1 MKRCVFCGT
10 ENDDSATVCVRC
22 HNQLPDRPDGEE
34 QRLTGFSGDPA
45 VDGDRR
51 DASGFEPASRMPE
64 DRAVPQEQAS
74 VKSVKEEAAE
84 EKPEPRIDQ
93 SDEEALQNFAA
104 QSGKTVNHMT
114 DGTSESSDETHES
127 SNQMQ
132 PEDGLNQEAAR
143 SETTEKSVPEAP
155 TGEPVQNAAVDY
167 RQGAAGAAAASF
179 AQQPEGTTAGRI
191 PPKAAEGGADSFGV
205 GRGQTY
211 GARQQYEARGGRYA
225 APAREQYGSAGYG
238 YRQAPEAAQGRP
250 DLARMNTAVGSKT
263 ILFRSRKMVRGFLFF
278 LMTLFFTA
286 MVAVNFCNLALPGAM
301 DPKVSNAYYNL
312 SNLDSSL
319 EGVLGSSNGFAT
331 QLLTELAKQIVSM
344 AVNVN
349 GIIQQL
355 GTSVQLS
362 ILLIFAVPNVLFALA
377 LWIML
382 IQTKRDRSKFGLGG
396 YTLARVM
403 MVLKFVVACL
413 VLAVGLIISVYFVV
427 VGASSARF
435 TSSFIQGLIML
446 IIMIFIAI
454 FTIMYYIQWMYTL
467 KCVKV
472 NVRSGSD
479 IGRVPTYVGILSVI
493 LAVFFALM
501 LLPLAPNDYL
511 GLAAGGTK
519 ALYFLVSGIWL
530 LKYHRVVRRAAAFRA
545 S

>member
-51 DASGFEPASRMPE
+51 DASGFEPASRTSE
-64 DRAVPQEQAS
+64 DRAVPQEQS
-74 VKSVKEEAAE
+74 SVKEEAIE

-104 QSGKTVNHMT
+104 QSGKTVNNMT

-127 SNQMQ
+127 SNQVQ

-191 PPKAAEGGADSFGV
+191 PPRAPEGGADSFGV

-238 YRQAPEAAQGRP
+238 YRQAPETAQGRP

-286 MVAVNFCNLALPGAM
+286 MVAVNFCNLALPGVM

-319 EGVLGSSNGFAT
+319 AGVLGSSNGFAT

-446 IIMIFIAI
+446 IVMIFIAI

-479 IGRVPTYVGILSVI
+479 IGRVPTYVGILSII

-519 ALYFLVSGIWL
+519 AL
-530 LKYHRVVRRAAAFRA
+530 
-545 S
+545 